1 MRWSGTHSALG
12 LLLLPL
18 LVAFATAVPQEARN
32 DVKDGPAPV
41 SSPGHKLHH
50 NNNHNNNK
58 GAPLDAAAQ
67 PVDALQGARV
77 APAEEAMEHEALSP
91 VSHAGGAGG
100 GGGGDVGFV
109 HAVVAS
115 LSVIVVS
122 ELGDKTFFI
131 AAIMAMRYNRMTVF
145 AGAMAALAF
154 MHCLS
159 VLFGFATTVVPRVY
173 TYYIS
178 TALFALFGVRM
189 IRDGLRM
196 GPDEGQEELEEVQ
209 AQIKRRDKEM
219 EGDVESGNLS
229 PPSGSGSRRW
239 WWWCGGGG
247 GGGCGGGQLCR
258 LYRATLPAV
267 PPVLLQALT
276 LTLVAE
282 WGDRSQLA
290 TIVLASREN
299 PLGVALGGCV
309 GHGLCTGLAVIGGR
323 MIAQRISVRTVT
335 LVGGVVFLLFAVSSL
350 FISPESAS

>member
-1 MRWSGTHSALG
+1 MRWSGSHSAPH
-12 LLLLPL
+12 LLLHLFLVLL

-32 DVKDGPAPV
+32 EVKDGPAAA
-41 SSPGHKLHH
+41 SSPGHRLH
-50 NNNHNNNK
+50 NN
-58 GAPLDAAAQ
+58 GAPLDGAAQ
-67 PVDALQGARV
+67 PDALVGAGA
-77 APAEEAMEHEALSP
+77 APAEEAKEHEPLSA
-91 VSHAGGAGG
+91 VSRVDA
-100 GGGGDVGFV
+100 GGDVGFL

-219 EGDVESGNLS
+219 EGDVESGTLS
-229 PPSGSGSRRW
+229 PPASSGSRRW
-239 WWWCGGGG
+239 WWFGGGCGGG
-247 GGGCGGGQLCR
+247 GGGQLCR

-350 FISPESAS
+350 FISPETAS